1 MSHHKS
7 NKDVEG
13 DPDTGHSRG
22 LPKRPDEAELEEL
35 TKEDREEVGLP
46 ADGEEGEER
55 EEGDR

>member
-13 DPDTGHSRG
+13 DPDTGHGRG

-46 ADGEEGEER
+46 ADGAED